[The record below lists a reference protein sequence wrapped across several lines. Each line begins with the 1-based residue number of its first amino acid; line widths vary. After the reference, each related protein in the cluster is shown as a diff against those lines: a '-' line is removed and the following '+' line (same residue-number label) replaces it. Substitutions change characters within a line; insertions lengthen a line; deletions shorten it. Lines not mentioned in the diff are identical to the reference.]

1 MTLSRRGFLVVGAA
15 ALLSACSPSVG
26 VKVAPADDGITPAE
40 LNPSVIANAVNG
52 TRRKYSAQGLSYSR
66 TLERAARN
74 MANLMAERN
83 QISHTLGG
91 TLRERVRAVDY
102 RGAVGENLAVGYDT
116 LESAIQGWL
125 DSPGHRSTLL
135 NTRFNEFGLAAARGK
150 RGVFWAFIAGGDI
163 AAWRT

>member
-1 MTLSRRGFLVVGAA
+1 MTLSRRGFLAFGAA
-15 ALLSACSPSVG
+15 ALLTGCSSIG
-26 VKVAPADDGITPAE
+26 VKVAPDDGGITPAE

-52 TRRKYSAQGLSYSR
+52 TRKKHSSPGLTYSP

-91 TLRERVRAVDY
+91 TLRQRVNAVNY
-102 RGAVGENLAVGYDT
+102 HGAVGENLAVGYDT
-116 LESAIQGWL
+116 LEGAIEGWL
-125 DSPGHRSTLL
+125 KSPGHRSTLL
-135 NTRFNEFGLAAARGK
+135 SAKFSEFGLAAARGP